1 MNDKPLFSADGDGQR
16 QLSRPDEIIR
26 RTVGFV
32 TPHGINIFVALTLA
46 FALLILL
53 GFVLLMLPQASALGE
68 WTNPRT
74 ALFNA
79 TSAVTDTGLV
89 TVETGTYWS
98 GFGQTV
104 ILILIQL
111 GGLGFMTVTSFLLL
125 MAGRRVLFRD
135 FRVADALGTNN
146 VSDFGQLIRWT
157 LGITF
162 VMEVAGI
169 LLLAFL
175 LKGEGTS
182 GHPWWTATFHAISAF
197 NNAGFDTVGAGNSL
211 ANYASNAQVLSVV
224 AGLSFVG
231 ALSAPVIIGLLGLMR
246 GRQLNLDAKLA
257 LATTLGLVVIGT
269 LLIFLM
275 ELHNPDTLGP
285 LGTPGKLMNSFFTS
299 VTARTTGYASVEMGA
314 LGLRV
319 LFIIMILMFIGGVSG
334 STAGGIKVTTF
345 SVLWLTAL
353 SYIRGRRHVDFA
365 RQRIPETQIHKAVAV
380 VFFALALVLVI
391 ALILSA
397 TDDGIPFRD
406 LSFETVSAFG
416 TVGFSTGITS
426 SLSAAG
432 QFLLV
437 FTMFVGRLGP
447 LTVALAFAESR
458 ELKEEE
464 HPEAEVRV
472 G

>member
-1 MNDKPLFSADGDGQR
+1 MNDKPLFSAGGDDQR

-26 RTVGFV
+26 RTIGFV
-32 TPHGINIFVALTLA
+32 APHGLNIFVALTLG
-46 FALLILL
+46 FALLILV
-53 GFVLLMLPQASALGE
+53 GFALLMLPHASASGE

-74 ALFNA
+74 ALFTA

-89 TVETGTYWS
+89 TVETGSYWS
-98 GFGQTV
+98 EFGQTI

-111 GGLGFMTVTSFLLL
+111 GGLGFMAVTSFLLL
-125 MAGRRVLFRD
+125 MAARRVLFRD

-146 VSDFGQLIRWT
+146 AREFARLIYWT

-162 VMEVAGI
+162 VMEVVGI
-169 LLLAFL
+169 LLLGFL
-175 LKGEGTS
+175 LRGEGTS
-182 GHPWWTATFHAISAF
+182 GHPWWSATFHAISSF
-197 NNAGFDTVGAGNSL
+197 NNAGFDTVGDGSSL
-211 ANYASNAQVLSVV
+211 ANYANNAQVLSVV
-224 AGLSFVG
+224 AVLSFIG
-231 ALSAPVIIGLLGLMR
+231 ALSAPVIVALVSLMR
-246 GRQLNLDAKLA
+246 GRQLGLDAKLA
-257 LATTLGLVVIGT
+257 LATVLALVVIGT

-275 ELHNPDTLGP
+275 ERHNPDTLGP
-285 LGTPGKLMNSFFTS
+285 LSTPGKLVNSFFTS
-299 VTARTTGYASVEMGA
+299 ITARTAGFSSLNMGA
-314 LGLRV
+314 LGLRA

-353 SYIRGRRHVDFA
+353 SYIRGRRHVDIF

-391 ALILSA
+391 ALALSA
-397 TDDGIPFRD
+397 TDDGISFRD

-432 QFLLV
+432 QLLLV

-447 LTVALAFAESR
+447 LTVALALTESR
-458 ELKEEE
+458 AVQEEE
-464 HPEAEVRV
+464 CPEADVRV

>member
-1 MNDKPLFSADGDGQR
+1 MVNGKPSWAASDDGR
-16 QLSRPDEIIR
+16 LSRSDELIR

-32 TPHGINIFVALTLA
+32 APHGANIFVAVTLA

-53 GFVLLMLPQASALGE
+53 GFVLLMLPQASAIGE

-74 ALFNA
+74 ALFTA

-89 TVETGTYWS
+89 TVETGSYWS
-98 GFGQTV
+98 NFGQMV

-111 GGLGFMTVTSFLLL
+111 GGLGFMAVTSFLLL
-125 MAGRRVLFRD
+125 MAARRILFRD
-135 FRVADALGTNN
+135 FRVADALGTHN
-146 VSDFGQLIRWT
+146 VREFAWVIYWT

-162 VMEVAGI
+162 VMEVVGI
-169 LLLAFL
+169 ILLAFL
-175 LKGEGTS
+175 LREEGTS
-182 GHPWWTATFHAISAF
+182 GHPWWAATFHAISSF
-197 NNAGFDTVGAGNSL
+197 NNAGFDTVGNGSSL

-224 AGLSFVG
+224 ALLSFVG
-231 ALSAPVIIGLLGLMR
+231 ALSAPVIIALVRLMR
-246 GRQLNLDAKLA
+246 GRQLGLDAKLA
-257 LATTLGLVVIGT
+257 LATVLALVVIGT

-275 ELHNPDTLGP
+275 ERHNPGTLGP
-285 LGTPGKLMNSFFTS
+285 LSTPGKLVNSFFTS
-299 VTARTTGYASVEMGA
+299 VTARTAGFTSLNMGA
-314 LGLRV
+314 LGLRA

-345 SVLWLTAL
+345 SVLWLTAV
-353 SYIRGRRHVDFA
+353 SYIRGRRHVDFS
-365 RQRIPETQIHKAVAV
+365 RQRISETQIHKAVAV

-391 ALILSA
+391 ALALSV
-397 TDDGIPFRD
+397 TDEGIPFRD

-458 ELKEEE
+458 AVKEEE
-464 HPEAEVRV
+464 CPEAEVRV

>member
-1 MNDKPLFSADGDGQR
+1 
-16 QLSRPDEIIR
+16 
-26 RTVGFV
+26 
-32 TPHGINIFVALTLA
+32 LA

-74 ALFNA
+74 ALFTA

-98 GFGQTV
+98 SFGQTV

-135 FRVADALGTNN
+135 FRVADALGTHN
-146 VSDFGQLIRWT
+146 VIDFGRLIRWT

-162 VMEVAGI
+162 VMEVTGI

-175 LKGEGTS
+175 LKGEGMS
-182 GHPWWTATFHAISAF
+182 GHPWWAATFHAISSF
-197 NNAGFDTVGAGNSL
+197 NNAGFDTVGNGSSL

-224 AGLSFVG
+224 CGLSFVG
-231 ALSAPVIIGLLGLMR
+231 ALSAPVIIALVNLMR
-246 GRQLNLDAKLA
+246 RGHLGLDAKLA
-257 LATTLGLVVIGT
+257 LTTTLGLVVVGT
-269 LLIFLM
+269 LIIFLM

-299 VTARTTGYASVEMGA
+299 ITARTAGFSSLNMGS
-314 LGLRV
+314 LGLRA

-345 SVLWLTAL
+345 STLWLTAV
-353 SYIRGRRHVDFA
+353 SYIRGRRHVDIF

-380 VFFALALVLVI
+380 VFFALALVLVV

-397 TDDGIPFRD
+397 TDEEIPFRD

-447 LTVALAFAESR
+447 LTVALAFAESQ
-458 ELKEEE
+458 EVKEEE
-464 HPEAEVRV
+464 YPEAEVRV

>member
-1 MNDKPLFSADGDGQR
+1 MNDRPFGVAGGADQP
-16 QLSRPDEIIR
+16 QLSRSDEIIR

-32 TPHGINIFVALTLA
+32 APHGANIFVALTLA

-53 GFVLLMLPQASALGE
+53 GFVLLMLPQASALGA

-74 ALFNA
+74 ALFTA

-98 GFGQTV
+98 SFGQTV

-162 VMEVAGI
+162 VMEVVGL

-182 GHPWWTATFHAISAF
+182 GHPWWTATFHAISSF
-197 NNAGFDTVGAGNSL
+197 NNAGFDTVGSSSL
-211 ANYASNAQVLSVV
+211 ADYANNAQMLSVV

-231 ALSAPVIIGLLGLMR
+231 ALSAPVIIALVRLMR
-246 GRQLNLDAKLA
+246 GRQLGLDAKLA
-257 LATTLGLVVIGT
+257 LATVLALVVIGT

-275 ELHNPDTLGP
+275 ERHNPDTLGP
-285 LGTPGKLMNSFFTS
+285 LGTPGKLMNSFFSS
-299 VTARTTGYASVEMGA
+299 VTARTAGFSSLNMGA
-314 LGLRV
+314 LGLRA
-319 LFIIMILMFIGGVSG
+319 LFIIMLLMFIGGVSG

-345 SVLWLTAL
+345 SVLWLTAV
-353 SYIRGRRHVDFA
+353 SYIRGRRHVDVF

-380 VFFALALVLVI
+380 VFFALALVLMI
-391 ALILSA
+391 ALALSA
-397 TDDGIPFRD
+397 TDDGISFRD

-458 ELKEEE
+458 AVKEEE
-464 HPEAEVRV
+464 CPEAEVRV